1 MDSCVCAHAQVHV
14 CLCVRAPAC
23 VFCWRCG
30 SWIEGTNSLGR
41 QSQGGLQGCAGEAV
55 VMKEGRIV

>member
-1 MDSCVCAHAQVHV
+1 MDSCVG
-14 CLCVRAPAC
+14 VRVRVRMC
-23 VFCWRCG
+23 MFCWKCG